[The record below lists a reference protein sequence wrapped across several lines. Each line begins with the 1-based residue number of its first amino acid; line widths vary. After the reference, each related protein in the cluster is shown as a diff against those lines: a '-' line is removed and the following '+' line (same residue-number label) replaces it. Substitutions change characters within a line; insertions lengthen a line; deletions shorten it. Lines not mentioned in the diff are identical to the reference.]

1 MQDVLA
7 QYNPLTRSV
16 FCKTL
21 DFVEPIDSARL
32 CCQRTERPMNLWREE
47 HMNASFSNQESSVSQ
62 VETSELLAELT
73 DAELSL
79 AAGGEG
85 GFQNLIS

>member
-1 MQDVLA
+1 
-7 QYNPLTRSV
+7 
-16 FCKTL
+16 
-21 DFVEPIDSARL
+21 
-32 CCQRTERPMNLWREE
+32 
-47 HMNASFSNQESSVSQ
+47 MNASFSNQESSVSQ